1 MSRLVGS
8 ASQLTS
14 QERVEPL
21 LQARQMGEPS
31 RAELGSLHERAA
43 ASRAELGSFPP
54 LVSGAGL
61 IGTISLLKLND
72 DIKL

>member
-31 RAELGSLHERAA
+31 RAR
-43 ASRAELGSFPP
+43 
-54 LVSGAGL
+54 LVSTPSARCWFDWYHF
-61 IGTISLLKLND
+61 IVKVE
-72 DIKL
+72 